1 MAGERPLYVLIVDDD
16 EADFLLIEEALE
28 TAAFPPVTI
37 RVADGRQAV
46 DFLRRRGYYAQARRP
61 DLVLLDLN
69 MPRMNG
75 HEVLAELKD
84 DADLR
89 SIPVVV
95 LTTSSAGQDIRAGYL
110 GHASAVVTKPLDLPS
125 FEAAVRTINDFY
137 RGVAALPHRAPLR
150 LA

>member
-1 MAGERPLYVLIVDDD
+1 MLIVDDD
-16 EADFLLIEEALE
+16 EADVLLIEEALE
-28 TAAFPPVTI
+28 TALVPPVTS

-46 DFLRRRGYYAQARRP
+46 DFLRRRGYYEQARRP

-75 HEVLAELKD
+75 HEVLAELKG
-84 DADLR
+84 DADLC

-95 LTTSSAGQDIRAGYL
+95 LTTSSAAEEIQASYAE
-110 GHASAVVTKPLDLPS
+110 HASAVVTKPLDLPS
-125 FEAAVRTINDFY
+125 FEAVVRTINDFY
-137 RGVAALPHRAPLR
+137 LDVAALPHRYPLR